1 MFVLFNH
8 RFRLTSH
15 ERYEEGAM
23 EPIVEHRKHRRYPV
37 RFKSIFST
45 DGVHI
50 EDGVVTDLS
59 LEGCRLTSAIHVPSD
74 LPIEIHIRPDQHAPV
89 YISSAVVR
97 WAVDSVVGLEFKEL
111 PELESATLTRLLM
124 LLSS

>member
-1 MFVLFNH
+1 
-8 RFRLTSH
+8 
-15 ERYEEGAM
+15 M
-23 EPIVEHRKHRRYPV
+23 EPTVEHRKHQRYPV

-74 LPIEIHIRPDQHAPV
+74 IRIEIHIRPDQHAPV
-89 YISSAVVR
+89 YISSAEIR
-97 WAVDSVVGLEFKEL
+97 WERDSAFGLEFKEL
-111 PELESATLTRLLM
+111 PPLEAATLTRLLWS
-124 LLSS
+124 LSS